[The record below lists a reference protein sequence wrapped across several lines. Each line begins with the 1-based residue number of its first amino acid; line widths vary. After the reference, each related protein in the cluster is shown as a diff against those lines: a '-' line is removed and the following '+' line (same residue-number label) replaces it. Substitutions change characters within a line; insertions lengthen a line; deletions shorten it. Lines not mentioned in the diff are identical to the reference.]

1 MPNAETLTKS
11 SQAKVY
17 MINPAGEEMEI
28 GIADLTTIT
37 RDSFGSYDSIRLHL
51 SPSDGRGEEE
61 RGKRHPP
68 YPLPLRGLG
77 ETRRAGMM
85 APPSCVVG

>member
-37 RDSFGSYDSIRLHL
+37 RDSFGSYDSIRRILFR
-51 SPSDGRGEEE
+51 SGD
-61 RGKRHPP
+61 
-68 YPLPLRGLG
+68 
-77 ETRRAGMM
+77 
-85 APPSCVVG
+85 

>member
-51 SPSDGRGEEE
+51 SPSDGRGKKNAASDIH
-61 RGKRHPP
+61 RILFRSGD
-68 YPLPLRGLG
+68 
-77 ETRRAGMM
+77 
-85 APPSCVVG
+85 